1 MSVEFNQPEHGEGQR
16 AQEGTRDFFRAE
28 RDLAREQISAAWQLQ
43 VEHLHEVIDR
53 GWRDHVA
60 RAFDERFDAL
70 RAAAEEE
77 IERRVAERLAQ
88 ETERARAS
96 AARELSEKINQTAR
110 RLAQAEDLDAWS
122 SALLDGMS
130 AFAKRV
136 WAFSLLSEKLKL
148 EGARGQSAAGEAGVD
163 NAGSLPEINV
173 DVAAVPAVQTLVESL
188 DTVISM
194 GAASELGEE
203 IAALLNGA
211 ATGGEERR
219 VCLLP
224 VLVGQSERQRKVAA
238 VVMVDGA
245 AGPLNAPLDVNAL
258 EVVAALAGNAL
269 DARQAAQ
276 RVTVQASPGG
286 LIPIAQAPEPK
297 AAGAP
302 PDWQSL
308 TKEDQE
314 LHARA
319 QRFARVRV
327 AEMRLY
333 QAEAVRNGRQ
343 QARLYMALRGEM
355 DRSRAQFKHEY
366 MHSPT
371 MVDYFHMEVLHTL
384 ANDDASLLGPEY
396 PGPLV

>member
-1 MSVEFNQPEHGEGQR
+1 MSVEFIQPDHGEGR
-16 AQEGTRDFFRAE
+16 PAQEGSRDFFRAE

-43 VEHLHEVIDR
+43 VEQIHELIDR

-70 RAAAEEE
+70 RVAAEEE
-77 IERRVAERLAQ
+77 IERRVAERLAL

-136 WAFSLLSEKLKL
+136 WAFSVLSEKLKL
-148 EGARGQSAAGEAGVD
+148 EGARCQPGLDEAGVES
-163 NAGSLPEINV
+163 ARPLPEINV
-173 DVAAVPAVQTLVESL
+173 DMAAAPAFQTIVESL
-188 DTVISM
+188 DTVISV

-203 IAALLNGA
+203 IARLLNGA
-211 ATGGEERR
+211 ASGGEERR

-224 VLVGQSERQRKVAA
+224 VMVGQSEKQRKVAA
-238 VVMVDGA
+238 IVMVDGA

-258 EVVAALAGNAL
+258 EVVAALAGSAL

-276 RVTVQASPGG
+276 RVTAQVSPGG
-286 LIPIAQAPEPK
+286 LIPIAQTPQPK
-297 AAGAP
+297 AAGVP

-314 LHARA
+314 IHARA

-333 QAEAVRNGRQ
+333 QAEAVRSGRE
-343 QARLYMALRGEM
+343 QARLYLALRGEM
-355 DRSRAQFKHEY
+355 DRSRAQFKHEF

-384 ANDDASLLGPEY
+384 ANDDATLLGPEY
-396 PGPLV
+396 PGPLL